1 MKLLVAKEN
10 ELRKQE
16 MEMGREMKR
25 RKNIEAI
32 GEMTGKIKKGRDVE
46 KGKSR
51 GKEGKERG
59 EVKSSR
65 KKMCKERLSECSVFH
80 KALYSKKPR
89 GEKRMKAERTRV
101 LGKVLRL
108 DAGQGE
114 TFSPCRG
121 GRPLSRHRP
130 GRA

>member
-80 KALYSKKPR
+80 KALYSKKPK
-89 GEKRMKAERTRV
+89 GEKRMKASMRTGE
-101 LGKVLRL
+101 L
-108 DAGQGE
+108 AEGE
-114 TFSPCRG
+114 TAVLDS
-121 GRPLSRHRP
+121 
-130 GRA
+130 AEAT

>member
-1 MKLLVAKEN
+1 MGLLVAKEN

-16 MEMGREMKR
+16 MEMGREIKR
-25 RKNIEAI
+25 RKKHRSYRRDDWEDK
-32 GEMTGKIKKGRDVE
+32 TGRDME

-65 KKMCKERLSECSVFH
+65 KEMCKERLSECFVFH

-89 GEKRMKAERTRV
+89 GEKRMKARMRTGE
-101 LGKVLRL
+101 L
-108 DAGQGE
+108 AEGE
-114 TFSPCRG
+114 TAVLDS
-121 GRPLSRHRP
+121 
-130 GRA
+130 AEAA